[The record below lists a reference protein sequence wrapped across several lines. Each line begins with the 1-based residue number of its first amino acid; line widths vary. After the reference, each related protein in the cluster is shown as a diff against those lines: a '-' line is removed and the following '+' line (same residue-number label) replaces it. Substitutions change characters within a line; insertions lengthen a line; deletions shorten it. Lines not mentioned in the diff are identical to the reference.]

1 MPETILMSATAW
13 LLFAGASFRFRR
25 EAGTTGR
32 GDVRLLRIAA
42 TALLAVALFHCGAP
56 LTGERWV
63 RLLTGASIG
72 AVIVVLALSAQPML
86 AMAPARWLLLASRR
100 ATAAVRAVSRPQ
112 TTATNR

>member
-1 MPETILMSATAW
+1 MPETILLSATAW

-32 GDVRLLRIAA
+32 GDVRLLRVVA
-42 TALLAVALFHCGAP
+42 TALLAVALLHCGAP

-72 AVIVVLALSAQPML
+72 AVLVVLALSAQPLL
-86 AMAPARWLLLASRR
+86 AIAPARWLLLAKRR
-100 ATAAVRAVSRPQ
+100 AVASVRAILRPQ
-112 TTATNR
+112 TPANG